1 MSKTKMTHEE
11 QDELRKNA
19 PIPEGMKDY
28 RDCVLKNKHNDVLS
42 NVTGYEVCDSGVIL
56 WSLDT
61 KSKWYTQN
69 SLERNWKI
77 IESPMFKVSLSR
89 GDDE

>member
-28 RDCVLKNKHNDVLS
+28 RDCVLKNIHNGVIS
-42 NVTGYEVCDSGVIL
+42 HVIGYEVCDSGVIL
-56 WSLDT
+56 WNVDT
-61 KSKWYTQN
+61 KAGWKSQKD
-69 SLERNWKI
+69 LERNWKI
-77 IESPMFKVSLSR
+77 VESPMFKVSVSR
-89 GDDE
+89 GDEE

>member
-1 MSKTKMTHEE
+1 MSKTEMTHEE

-42 NVTGYEVCDSGVIL
+42 SVTGYEVCDSGVIL

-69 SLERNWKI
+69 DLQRNWKI